1 MLYSD
6 SWGAGHALKRMPA
19 ANAYTMTNGLY
30 YMQPRAK

>member
-6 SWGAGHALKRMPA
+6 SWGAAHALKRMPV